1 MRTSIAW
8 LTACLAL
15 TAGCGG
21 GSEPEEPRERFEKPY
36 EDKVRDMEQQNLQRV
51 EDQKK
56 AIDEQTRGKKSQD
69 EKDG

>member
-1 MRTSIAW
+1 MKPSIAW
-8 LTACLAL
+8 LAVSLL
-15 TAGCGG
+15 LSAGCGG
-21 GSEPEEPRERFEKPY
+21 EPEEPRERFEKPY

-51 EDQKK
+51 EDQEK